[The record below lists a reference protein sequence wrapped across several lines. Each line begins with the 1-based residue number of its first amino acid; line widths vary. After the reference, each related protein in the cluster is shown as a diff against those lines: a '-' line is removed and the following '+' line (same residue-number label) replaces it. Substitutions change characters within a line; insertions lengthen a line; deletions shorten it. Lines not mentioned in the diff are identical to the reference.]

1 MALAPVFCVK
11 TRFDATER
19 SLLLPQESERKLS
32 RRSLGMMS
40 GAVVGQRYRIGRTI
54 GSGGMGCVYEAV
66 DLQTGLEV
74 ALKALPPG
82 APDPTQL
89 TRLRREAAAASSVK
103 SDYVCRVHYLGVER
117 GTPFIVMERLHGHT
131 LRTRL
136 DSCGPLSLKESIGIA
151 LQLLDALIA
160 THAAGVIHRD
170 IKPSNVF
177 LAATTDS
184 VPRVKVIDFGLAKL
198 ANRAEDSLGSNA
210 VAGTLQYLPP
220 EQLMG
225 VGELDERSDVYAA
238 GLTLFEMLIGRRV
251 YKGSYAEI
259 VHEIVLGEP
268 PSLCVSRPDL
278 PLLLGDVLGMAMAK
292 ARERRFA
299 SAFAFRRALVAAI
312 ERGEISESGICPA
325 IETEIEGLAP
335 PDESGASL
343 VGQREAAPDDVGIAR
358 SASDRRAEDPNENS
372 RPTARPPSPS
382 PDVLEDELPTLR
394 PPPLGTG
401 GFDDEPTARRAPYTP
416 TSSDIVRTV
425 SPPQGTG
432 RLKAPPRR
440 GPRSAGG

>member
-1 MALAPVFCVK
+1 MISRASPRGMALAGLFCVK
-11 TRFDATER
+11 TRLDTTER
-19 SLLLPQESERKLS
+19 SHLLRQESERKLS
-32 RRSLGMMS
+32 RRSLDMMS
-40 GAVVGQRYRIGRTI
+40 GSIVGQRYRIGRTI

-136 DSCGPLSLKESIGIA
+136 DACGPLSLKEAIGIA

-160 THAAGVIHRD
+160 THSAGVIHRD

-177 LAATTDS
+177 LTATTDPI
-184 VPRVKVIDFGLAKL
+184 PRVKVIDFGLAKL
-198 ANRAEDSLGSNA
+198 TNRTEDSLGANA

-268 PSLCVSRPDL
+268 PSLAVSRPDL

-299 SAFAFRRALVAAI
+299 SAFAFRRALVAAV

-335 PDESGASL
+335 PDESGPSL
-343 VGQREAAPDDVGIAR
+343 VGQ
-358 SASDRRAEDPNENS
+358 NS
-372 RPTARPPSPS
+372 RPTARPPSPG

-394 PPPLGTG
+394 PPPPGTC
-401 GFDDEPTARRAPYTP
+401 GFEDEPTARRAPYSHGPSGLSAGHGP
-416 TSSDIVRTV
+416 TSSDIVQTI

-432 RLKAPPRR
+432 RLRAPPRR